1 MTHLNVVCQ
10 RLQNQH
16 IASTGFE
23 KPGDVV
29 KWLGAVQAQDYLGS
43 LWAIGLRMQ
52 NATEQA
58 VERAVAN
65 RTIIRTWPMRGT
77 LHWVSATDVR
87 WMLELL
93 TPRVVASNAR
103 RLQQQF
109 DLDEAVLARS
119 RKVLERALQ
128 GSQQLSRNAV
138 YRALEA
144 THISTA
150 GGRGLQIVWRLAQ
163 EGVICFGAREGKQPT
178 FVLLDEWVPHAK
190 SMARH
195 QALTELAQRYFT
207 SHGPA
212 TVQDFAWWSGLAASD
227 AQAGLEMVKSH
238 LAQEVMGGQAYWFYS
253 STSTAQE
260 ASPTAHLLPAYD
272 EYTVA
277 YKDRSAVLDPSYAQR
292 ADSGH
297 GISPTMI
304 LDGQIVGTWKRTLK
318 KGSAVITPNPFTRLT
333 KAQERA
339 FAAAAHQYGAFLG
352 PPAEWPKASGHAK

>member
-10 RLQNQH
+10 RLYNQH
-16 IASTGFE
+16 IAGTGFE
-23 KPGDVV
+23 KPGEVV

-43 LWAIGLRMQ
+43 LWAIALRMR

-58 VERAVAN
+58 VEQAVAD
-65 RTIIRTWPMRGT
+65 RTIVRTWPMRGT

-93 TPRVVASNAR
+93 TPRVIASNAR

-109 DLDEAVLARS
+109 DLDEAVFARS
-119 RKVLERALQ
+119 RQVFERALQ
-128 GSQQLSRNAV
+128 GGRQLTRNAM
-138 YRALEA
+138 YQTLEA
-144 THISTA
+144 AYISTA

-178 FVLLDEWVPHAK
+178 FVLLDEWAPHAK
-190 SMARH
+190 SMERD
-195 QALTELAQRYFT
+195 QALAELTRGYFT
-207 SHGPA
+207 SHSPA
-212 TVQDFAWWSGLAASD
+212 TVQDFAWWSGLTTTD

-238 LAQEVMGGQAYWFYS
+238 LAQEVWGGQTYWFS
-253 STSTAQE
+253 LSMPTAQE

-277 YKDRSAVLDPSYAQR
+277 YKDRSAVLDPTYAQR
-292 ADSGH
+292 ADSGY
-297 GISPTMI
+297 GISPTMV

-318 KGSAVITPNPFTRLT
+318 KGSVAITLNPFTRLT
-333 KAQERA
+333 KARERA
-339 FAAAAHQYGAFLG
+339 FAVAARQYGVFLG
-352 PPAEWPKASGHAK
+352 LPAQWPAASGRAK